1 MAEVWNIYFRKI
13 FPDFHQIS
21 AYLFRNTKKRTLKTG
36 NFVKQLISPGAQ
48 WGGARGTQFPGRQFT
63 MGTLDHCRGAELLLE
78 APKSPNNV
86 TSTFLIQ
93 SICFRKNSD
102 LTIGAP
108 NLDHGGAGSTRGG
121 APNLC
126 FAPGAIKP
134 RYAPG
139 YRWAYSSLFKHIIY
153 TFCMHRYHTR
163 VFLNFDKR

>member
-121 APNLC
+121 RRICVLPRAPSNLVTLLDI
-126 FAPGAIKP
+126 AEHTV
-134 RYAPG
+134 
-139 YRWAYSSLFKHIIY
+139 AYSSTLFTHFACTGI
-153 TFCMHRYHTR
+153 THGF
-163 VFLNFDKR
+163 F